1 MCLKPKLTSSTLL
14 TAKVQ
19 VGLRNAVVARSINF
33 KMETGSI
40 DRGPGSIY
48 WDSTGIVAS
57 KAMTNASNVL
67 QLTSNS
73 AIDHVIVSI
82 HANDPL
88 STTSSSQ
95 NMAESLWNMELS
107 ITAVAV
113 QRAEKY
119 SFLKAMTFHKKELPL
134 FTFKALQFHNCQ
146 GRSDQNSNSS
156 SSFGSGRHMNSL
168 PTISVSFIH
177 HGSKRNR
184 VDVCFLKKKHIDV
197 RVIGIC

>member
-19 VGLRNAVVARSINF
+19 VGLCNAVAARSINF
-33 KMETGSI
+33 KMETGSV

-82 HANDPL
+82 HANDRL

-107 ITAVAV
+107 ITVVAV
-113 QRAEKY
+113 QRAE
-119 SFLKAMTFHKKELPL
+119 KELPL

-177 HGSKRNR
+177 HGSSRNR

>member
-19 VGLRNAVVARSINF
+19 VGLCNAVAARSINF
-33 KMETGSI
+33 KMETGSV

-82 HANDPL
+82 HANDRL

-107 ITAVAV
+107 ITVVAV

-119 SFLKAMTFHKKELPL
+119 SFLKAMTLHKKELPL

-156 SSFGSGRHMNSL
+156 SFGSGRHMNSL

-177 HGSKRNR
+177 HDRSRNR

-197 RVIGIC
+197 PVIGIC